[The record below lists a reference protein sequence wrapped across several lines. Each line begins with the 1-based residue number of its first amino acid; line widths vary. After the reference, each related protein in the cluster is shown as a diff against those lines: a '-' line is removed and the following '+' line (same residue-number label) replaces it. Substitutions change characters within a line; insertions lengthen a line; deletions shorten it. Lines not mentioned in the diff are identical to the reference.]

1 MALEIS
7 LLWEYE
13 DSTQTIG
20 EGITLTGSPY
30 FIIGTCSYRRY
41 PDEYGKHQRI
51 SPCHLQKTQMKR
63 SFTIWHVILAQL
75 GN

>member
-30 FIIGTCSYRRY
+30 MFIGTYFYRRY
-41 PDEYGKHQRI
+41 PDK
-51 SPCHLQKTQMKR
+51 
-63 SFTIWHVILAQL
+63 
-75 GN
+75 